1 MKEIS
6 RKRHILKTISYRIIS
21 TTFGFIFMYLFT
33 GNIELSGAFSAV
45 ELIWKPF
52 QYYLHERVWYK
63 IKFGVKK

>member
-6 RKRHILKTISYRIIS
+6 KKRHILKTISYRIIS

-33 GNIELSGAFSAV
+33 GSIELSGAFSAV
-45 ELIWKPF
+45 EMVWKPF

-63 IKFGVKK
+63 IKIGVKK

>member
-1 MKEIS
+1 
-6 RKRHILKTISYRIIS
+6 
-21 TTFGFIFMYLFT
+21 MYLFT